1 MSICV
6 WCHTE
11 FPAFTARNG
20 TVKVFCTL
28 PCRAEFNREG
38 CRLGREYLYRMAK
51 SIDIPLKDAILGG
64 IPTILPQ
71 GPGRPRRLPT

>member
-6 WCHTE
+6 WCGGD

-28 PCRAEFNREG
+28 PCRAEFNRASG
-38 CRLGREYLYRMAK
+38 RLGREYLYRMAE
-51 SIDIPLKDAILGG
+51 SIDIPLKDAILPP
-64 IPTILPQ
+64 IATF
-71 GPGRPRRLPT
+71 PR